1 MDKGTIMWKEKRKRW
16 LFVGVGMVLFVT
28 VLCFSLHYLTNQTY
42 ADFRVVEEKQE
53 LSSAN
58 GNYLYFA
65 KGILKYS
72 RDGVAFYSKE
82 GEELWNQPCQM
93 QTPTI
98 ATCDSMA
105 VLGDIGG
112 TSVMVL
118 NEEGVRGEFQTGR
131 PIERLTVSAQGIV
144 GAILKAE
151 ISPQICCYDAKGNV
165 LVEQK
170 TSLTNTGYP
179 LGLALSK
186 DGKRLLVTYLLTE
199 ETEVSTRVLY
209 YSFEDNV
216 SQHELCEAT
225 YSGKMVPVGTYLTDS
240 VCVLAG
246 DGMLAF
252 WKGNGK
258 PKETEKA
265 TFDREIQ
272 TLVCQEEKVALVLK
286 NEDGKGYELQVYN
299 KNGNRLFMESFQES
313 YSHLTICQN
322 QIILYEGSKCLI
334 YNGQGTKRYEGD
346 LKMTIRG
353 LVPVSGWNRYLLL
366 GADGAQEIQLKK

>member
-1 MDKGTIMWKEKRKRW
+1 MWKEKRKIW
-16 LFVGVGMVLFVT
+16 LFVGIGIVLAT
-28 VLCFSLHYLTNQTY
+28 AVLLLVFHYLTNQTY
-42 ADFRVVEEKQE
+42 TDFRVVEEKQE
-53 LSSAN
+53 LSSVN

-72 RDGVAFYSKE
+72 RDGVALYSKE

-93 QTPTI
+93 QNPTI
-98 ATCDSMA
+98 ATCDGMA
-105 VLGDIGG
+105 VLGDVGG

-118 NEEGVRGEFQTGR
+118 SEEGVKGEFQTGR
-131 PIERLTVSAQGIV
+131 PMERLTVSSQGIV

-151 ISPQICCYDAKGNV
+151 TAPQICCYDAKGNV

-170 TSLTNTGYP
+170 TSLVNTGYP

-209 YSFEDNV
+209 YSFEDGV

-225 YSGKMVPVGTYLTDS
+225 YSGKMIPVASYLSDS
-240 VCVLAG
+240 LCVLAG
-246 DGMLAF
+246 DGMLSF
-252 WKGNGK
+252 WKGNGT
-258 PKETEKA
+258 PKETEKV
-265 TFDREIQ
+265 TFDREIK

-299 KNGNRLFMESFQES
+299 KNGNRLFMETFQES

-334 YNGQGTKRYEGD
+334 YNTQGTKRYEGD
-346 LKMTIRG
+346 LGMTIRG
-353 LVPVSGWNRYLLL
+353 LVPVSGWNKYLLL
-366 GADGAQEIQLKK
+366 GADGAQKIQLKK